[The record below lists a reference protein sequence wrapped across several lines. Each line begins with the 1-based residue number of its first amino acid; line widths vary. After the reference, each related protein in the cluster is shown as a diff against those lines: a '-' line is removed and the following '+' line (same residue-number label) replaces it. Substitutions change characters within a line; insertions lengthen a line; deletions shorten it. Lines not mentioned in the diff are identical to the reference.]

1 MQTITLKS
9 IKNFGLPVSTQKL
22 GNSSAILCNPET
34 KLFKSLEMDSM
45 TNIIDIQN
53 FDLDLVES
61 DGTSHWIVTATVA
74 DMVQVRP
81 ATYHPADCAEPAE
94 YGPALCWASFQIDQ
108 DQLPP
113 PISGT
118 LFDQINYLDNL
129 DLDWELED
137 EE

>member
-1 MQTITLKS
+1 MEHLI
-9 IKNFGLPVSTQKL
+9 GLSLQQLLTWCR
-22 GNSSAILCNPET
+22 SALQHIIQLT
-34 KLFKSLEMDSM
+34 AQSLLSMALADS
-45 TNIIDIQN
+45 
-53 FDLDLVES
+53 
-61 DGTSHWIVTATVA
+61 
-74 DMVQVRP
+74 
-81 ATYHPADCAEPAE
+81 AEPAE

-137 EE
+137 QE

>member
-1 MQTITLKS
+1 
-9 IKNFGLPVSTQKL
+9 
-22 GNSSAILCNPET
+22 
-34 KLFKSLEMDSM
+34 M